1 MLDTAPL
8 ETNFKM
14 LGYFYGSGSF
24 ADTDHLCIQLQN
36 NMKQF
41 YYETVKPG

>member
-14 LGYFYGSGSF
+14 LYYFYGSWSF
-24 ADTDHLCIQLQN
+24 VDTDHLCIQLQN

-41 YYETVKPG
+41 